1 MSPSAESLTIKSNYK
16 PLFQNI
22 RFFDKIL
29 NKIIT
34 NKGFR
39 VWKFFKEYL
48 PYYKHYKKEIFLAV
62 LGMIMVSISSAAV
75 AYLIK
80 PVLDKIFIE
89 KNQHLL
95 YLLPLGIIV
104 IYFIKGLGRY
114 MQTYYVTYIGEDVV
128 RQIRDKFLKYILS
141 FDMDYFKKTHSGELV
156 SRIINDINRIQ
167 GAISHNLA
175 NFIRDI
181 LMALFLL
188 GVVIYQS
195 PKLAFFAIIILPI
208 IIYPIGKIAKK
219 LKNLSKQS
227 QAKTADLNKHLSEIF
242 KNIETIKAYN
252 AKCFEYNKFIKENM
266 NYLKINLKTVRTS
279 ALLNPILELM
289 NATVAAIVIIVGGHE
304 VISNQMSV
312 GAFFSF
318 MTALFMMT
326 EPIKRASNTYSNL
339 QNAIAANE
347 RLKEIFNIKPH
358 IVSGEEKLSNIE
370 KIEFK
375 NVGLKYGDK
384 TALKNIN
391 YTAVKPIKIGLV
403 GDSGGGKSSFVSLI
417 MRFYDASE
425 GEILIND
432 TDIKNIDVHN
442 LRGKIAYIPQ
452 NVHIFND
459 TIAANVAYG
468 KEINEEKVKEALKKA
483 NLLDYVKTLPDGIY
497 TVLHENGSNLS
508 GGQKQRIAI
517 ARALYKNPDVLIL
530 DEATSALDNKSE
542 AVIMDAINNLKDM
555 IVFII
560 AHRLHTIDN
569 ADEIL
574 VFKNGQIECIGKK
587 EELLE
592 KCEEFKK
599 LYQKSY

>member
-1 MSPSAESLTIKSNYK
+1 L
-16 PLFQNI
+16 
-22 RFFDKIL
+22 
-29 NKIIT
+29 
-34 NKGFR
+34 
-39 VWKFFKEYL
+39 WKFIKEYL

-62 LGMIMVSISSAAV
+62 IGMIMVSLSTAAI
-75 AYLIK
+75 AYIIK

-89 KNQHLL
+89 KNEHLL
-95 YLLPLGIIV
+95 YLLPIGIII
-104 IYFIKGLGRY
+104 IYFIKGVGRY
-114 MQTYYVTYIGEDVV
+114 IQTYYVTYIGEDVV
-128 RQIRDKFLKYILS
+128 RQIRDKFLNYILT

-167 GAISHNLA
+167 SAISHDLA

-195 PKLAFFAIIILPI
+195 PKLAFFAIIIMPL

-252 AKCFEYNKFIKENM
+252 AKIFEYEKFKEENLK
-266 NYLKINLKTVRTS
+266 YLKINLKTVRTS

-304 VISNQMSV
+304 VITGQMSV

-347 RLKEIFNIKPH
+347 RLKEIFHLKPQ
-358 IVSGEEKLSNIE
+358 IVSGDKKLDNIE

-375 NVGLKYGDK
+375 NVSLKYGDN
-384 TALKNIN
+384 TALQNIN
-391 YTAVKPIKIGLV
+391 YTAEKPVKVGLV

-417 MRFYDASE
+417 MRFYDPSS
-425 GEILIND
+425 GEILINGENMKRYSLED
-432 TDIKNIDVHN
+432 
-442 LRGKIAYIPQ
+442 LREKIAYIPQ

-468 KEINEEKVKEALKKA
+468 KEIDEEKVKNALKKA
-483 NLLDYVKTLPDGIY
+483 NLLEFVESLPERIN
-497 TVLHENGSNLS
+497 TVLLENGNNLS

-517 ARALYKNPDVLIL
+517 ARALYKDPDVLIL

-574 VFKNGQIECIGKK
+574 VFKNGQIVCKGKK
-587 EELLE
+587 EDLLE

>member
-1 MSPSAESLTIKSNYK
+1 M
-16 PLFQNI
+16 PLFKNI

-39 VWKFFKEYL
+39 VWSFFKEYF
-48 PYYKHYKKEIFLAV
+48 PYYKHYKKQIVLA
-62 LGMIMVSISSAAV
+62 LTGMIMVSVSTAAV

-80 PVLDKIFIE
+80 PVLDKIFID
-89 KNQHLL
+89 KNEHLL
-95 YLLPLGIIV
+95 YLLPFAIILV
-104 IYFIKGLGRY
+104 YFIKGVGRY
-114 MQTYYVTYIGEDVV
+114 IQTYYVTYIGEDVV
-128 RQIRDKFLKYILS
+128 RQIRDKFLNYILT

-167 GAISHNLA
+167 SAISHDLA

-181 LMALFLL
+181 LMAIFLL

-195 PKLAFFAIIILPI
+195 PKLAFFAIVIMPL

-252 AKCFEYNKFIKENM
+252 AKNFEYSKFTDENLK
-266 NYLKINLKTVRTS
+266 YLKINLKTVRTS

-304 VISNQMSV
+304 VINGDLSV

-326 EPIKRASNTYSNL
+326 EPIKRASNTYSSL

-347 RLKEIFNIKPH
+347 RLKEIFNLKPQ
-358 IVSGEEKLSNIE
+358 ITSGNKKLSNID

-375 NVGLKYGDK
+375 NVSLKYGDNV
-384 TALKNIN
+384 ALKNIN
-391 YTAVKPIKIGLV
+391 YKVKKPLKIGLV

-417 MRFYDASE
+417 MRFYDTNE
-425 GEILIND
+425 GQILING
-432 TDIKNIDVHN
+432 TNLKDIDIHS
-442 LRGKIAYIPQ
+442 LREKIAYIPQ

-459 TIAANVAYG
+459 TVAANVAYG
-468 KEINEEKVKEALKKA
+468 KEIDEEKVKAALKKA
-483 NLLDYVKTLPDGIY
+483 NLLEYIESLPDGIH

-517 ARALYKNPDVLIL
+517 ARALYKDPDILIL

-542 AVIMDAINNLKDM
+542 SVIMQTINNLKDM
-555 IVFII
+555 LVFIV

-574 VFKNGQIECIGKK
+574 VFKNGTIVCQGEKK
-587 EELLE
+587 ELLE

>member
-1 MSPSAESLTIKSNYK
+1 M
-16 PLFQNI
+16 
-22 RFFDKIL
+22 
-29 NKIIT
+29 
-34 NKGFR
+34 
-39 VWKFFKEYL
+39 WKFLKEYS
-48 PYYKHYKKEIFLAV
+48 PYYKNYKKEIV
-62 LGMIMVSISSAAV
+62 LIIIGILLVSSTTAFI

-89 KNQHLL
+89 KNEQML
-95 YLLPLGIIV
+95 YILPFVIILT
-104 IYFIKGLGRY
+104 YFLKGVGRFL
-114 MQTYYVTYIGEDVV
+114 QSYYVNYIGEDII
-128 RQIRDKFLKYILS
+128 RQIRDKFLFHILS

-167 GAISHNLA
+167 ASVSRHMA
-175 NFIRDI
+175 NFLRDI

-188 GVVIYQS
+188 GVVIYQN
-195 PKLAFFAIIILPI
+195 PKLAFFAIIILPLI
-208 IIYPIGKIAKK
+208 IFPVMKISKK
-219 LKNLSKQS
+219 LKHISKNS

-252 AKCFEYNKFIKENM
+252 TKTFEYDKFKKENLK
-266 NYLKINLKTVRTS
+266 YLKINLKFIRTS
-279 ALLNPILELM
+279 AMLNPILELI
-289 NATVAAIVIIVGGHE
+289 NAIVAAVIIIIGGHE
-304 VISNQMSV
+304 VIAGEMTV

-326 EPIKRASNTYSNL
+326 DPLKSASNTYSNL

-347 RLKEIFNIKPH
+347 RLKEIFNLKPK
-358 IVSGEEKLSNIE
+358 IVSGDKKLDNIE

-375 NVGLKYGDK
+375 NVSLKYGDN

-391 YTAVKPIKIGLV
+391 YTAKKPIKVGLV

-417 MRFYDASE
+417 MRFYDPSN
-425 GEILIND
+425 GEILINGENL
-432 TDIKNIDVHN
+432 KNYSLED
-442 LRGKIAYIPQ
+442 LREKISYIPQ

-468 KEINEEKVKEALKKA
+468 KEIDEEKIKNALKKA
-483 NLLDYVKTLPDGIY
+483 NLLDFVESLPDGIN
-497 TVLHENGSNLS
+497 TLLHENGSNLS

-542 AVIMDAINNLKDM
+542 AVIMDAINNLDDM

-574 VFKNGQIECIGKK
+574 VFKNGQIVCTGKK

-592 KCEEFKK
+592 QCEEFKK
-599 LYQKSY
+599 LYNKG